1 MKLQNILSPLHQP
14 LAKFRL
20 IDLIKDTLS
29 QSDIYND
36 FIIAVAYAK
45 SGILKELK
53 ENISEWK
60 KNEGK
65 ITALVGIDQKV
76 TSKESLLFIEENF
89 DKSFIVN
96 LKGTTYHPKI
106 YIFKGPND
114 ARVVIGS
121 NNLTS
126 GGLETNFESSIAVDF
141 NLLDESDKNEF
152 NSFYQS
158 INSIHSDEHG
168 IVAEITK
175 ELIEKLDENN
185 LLSREV
191 IIPGVASEMSESFR
205 RHQILDDIFKNN
217 ISVVKATRS
226 QVTKTSK
233 KIEPVKSSSK
243 SDKIKQNNSSTLY
256 IQITPHHNGE
266 IFLSKLAVNENP
278 EFFAFPFTGQT
289 TPKKAS
295 SKPYP
300 QREPDPIVN
309 IRVYG
314 ESNKE
319 LLKLESYP
327 LNTVFYETKGEIR
340 ITCSNLVGITPEYS
354 ILIMSS
360 VSSAPYIDYEMV
372 IHTPDSPYY
381 EQYKLCC
388 SKKMPTGGAKYDDG
402 TPKPARKYGWDK
414 DQ

>member
-53 ENISEWK
+53 EHISEWK

-126 GGLETNFESSIAVDF
+126 GGLETNFESAIAVDF

-205 RHQILDDIFKNN
+205 RHQILDDIFKSN

-233 KIEPVKSSSK
+233 KSEPVKSSSK
-243 SDKIKQNNSSTLY
+243 SDKIKKNNSSTLY

>member
-20 IDLIKDTLS
+20 IELIKDTLS
-29 QSDIYND
+29 QPHIYDD
-36 FIIAVAYAK
+36 FVIAVAYAK
-45 SGILKELK
+45 SGVLKEL
-53 ENISEWK
+53 ETHISEWK

-65 ITALVGIDQKV
+65 ISALVGIDQKI
-76 TSKESLLFIEENF
+76 TSKESLLFIERNF

-106 YIFKGPND
+106 YLFKGPND
-114 ARVVIGS
+114 ARVIIGS

-126 GGLETNFESSIAVDF
+126 GGLETNFESAIAVDF
-141 NLLDESDKNEF
+141 NLSDETDKNEF

-158 INSIHSDEHG
+158 IDSVHSKEHG
-168 IVAEITK
+168 IVAEITQ
-175 ELIEKLDENN
+175 ELIEKLDENS

-191 IIPGVASEMSESFR
+191 TIPGVASEKSESFR

-217 ISVVKATRS
+217 ISVVKPKRS
-226 QVTKTSK
+226 KVTKTSK
-233 KIEPVKSSSK
+233 KIEPGKLSNK
-243 SDKIKQNNSSTLY
+243 LDKNKQNKSSTLY
-256 IQITPHHNGE
+256 IQITPHKNGE

-278 EFFAFPFTGQT
+278 DFFAFPFTGLT

-300 QREPDPIVN
+300 EREPDPIVN

-319 LLKLESYP
+319 LLKLKSYP

-340 ITCSNLVGITPEYS
+340 ITCSNLVGVTPEYS

-360 VSSAPYIDYEMV
+360 VSSAPDIDYEMV

-381 EQYKLCC
+381 EQYELYC
-388 SKKMPTGGAKYDDG
+388 SKKMPTGGAKYEDG
-402 TPKPARKYGWDK
+402 TPKPARRYGWDK
-414 DQ
+414 YQ